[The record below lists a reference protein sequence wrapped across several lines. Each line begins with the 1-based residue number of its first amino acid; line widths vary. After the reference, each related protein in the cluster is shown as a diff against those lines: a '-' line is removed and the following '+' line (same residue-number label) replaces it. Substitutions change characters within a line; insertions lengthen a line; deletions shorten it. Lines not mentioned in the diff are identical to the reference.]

1 MEIRGKS
8 WDDYWRDSAPHRG
21 LYALLARAYRRWII
35 SLAVAHFFRS
45 TFSDAPGRVY
55 VHAGCGSA
63 ETDSRIGYREATI
76 VLMDISVEALKIARA
91 TTRFPKAHVVCGD
104 LFAPPFRTS
113 SIDGAWNLGV
123 VEHFYEPEIRRI
135 FAGLGRI
142 LKPDASALILWP
154 PVYGLS
160 VLVLTSF
167 LFVVNRLLRR
177 SVTLYPDEVS
187 RYRSIDQARGLLA
200 GSGLRA
206 ERTHFGIR
214 DLFTYVVL
222 VATRERAPASA
233 PEATTSS

>member
-8 WDDYWRDSAPHRG
+8 WDDYWKDSAPHRG
-21 LYALLARAYRRWII
+21 LYAIVARAYRRWII
-35 SLAVAHFFRS
+35 SPAIAHFFRR
-45 TFSDAPGRVY
+45 TFTDTSGRVY
-55 VHAGCGSA
+55 LHAGCGSA
-63 ETDSRIGYREATI
+63 ETDSQIGYRDATI
-76 VLMDISVEALKIARA
+76 VLMDISVEALRIARSK
-91 TTRFPKAHVVCGD
+91 TRFHKAYVVCGD

-123 VEHFYEPEIRRI
+123 VEHFYEPEIKRI

-142 LKPDASALILWP
+142 LRPGANGLILWP

-167 LFVVNRLLRR
+167 LFVANRLFRR

-187 RYRSIDQARGLLA
+187 RFRSMDQARRLLA

-206 ERTHFGIR
+206 ERTHFGPR

-222 VATRERAPASA
+222 VVARERLSVKSGDPA
-233 PEATTSS
+233 ATS